1 MLVGKRMSQ
10 KGKGGGASTVAPINV
25 SGRLIGQTT
34 TGTPNSS
41 GPKTTA
47 GKRRSRQNSTRHGIL
62 AVELFLLDGECP
74 QEYESLR
81 QGLFQYFLPEGTME
95 EVLVDK
101 LASLIWRDRR
111 TTYAETAE
119 TSKMTEAE
127 LLRYK
132 QQQAF
137 PPHAQKI
144 ASVSNGLLGN
154 ANSHF
159 LENAIQLLTDLRQGF
174 EKRGFNKEED
184 LEILHKIYGFFVL
197 TEGFPALYISQ
208 ATLAG
213 DPDDCKNRS
222 VQPNQIRQ
230 QVIKAIADEIKRLS
244 RLMGSIDASESQLHD
259 HTLGTMVIPPP
270 DVREH
275 LMRYETHLT
284 RLLVRIL
291 DQLERLQCHRRGQ
304 PIPPTIKVSCA

>member
-1 MLVGKRMSQ
+1 MSE
-10 KGKGGGASTVAPINV
+10 KNGSGGASTVGPISV
-25 SGRLIGQTT
+25 SGQFIGQTT
-34 TGTPNSS
+34 KGTSNSS
-41 GPKTTA
+41 GPKTST

-74 QEYESLR
+74 KEYEMLR
-81 QGLFQYFLPEGTME
+81 LGLWQYFLPEGRME

-127 LLRYK
+127 FLRFK
-132 QQQAF
+132 QQHAF
-137 PPHAQKI
+137 PPHALKGS
-144 ASVSNGLLGN
+144 SVGNGLLGN
-154 ANSHF
+154 ANSLF

-184 LEILHKIYGFFVL
+184 LEILRKVYGFFLL
-197 TEGFPALYISQ
+197 TEGFPALYISL
-208 ATLAG
+208 AVLAG
-213 DPDDCKNRS
+213 DPDECNKRS
-222 VQPNQIRQ
+222 VKPNQIRLQ
-230 QVIKAIADEIKRLS
+230 AIKAIADEIKRLS
-244 RLMGSIDASESQLHD
+244 RLMGSIAASESQLLD
-259 HTLGTMVIPPP
+259 HTLGAMVIPPP

-275 LMRYETHLT
+275 LMRYETHLS
-284 RLLVRIL
+284 RLLVRVL

-304 PIPPTIKVSCA
+304 PGPPTIKVSCAQP